1 MGIDSH
7 EKVTTMDISLH
18 DVRQRPD
25 VVYID
30 VRSPGEFAE
39 GHIPGAHN
47 VPLLDN
53 DERAQVGT
61 VYKHQGATAAKRLGL
76 TLVSPKLP
84 QLVETIRNLAS
95 ERTPVI
101 YCWRGG
107 LRSKFVSMMAQFM
120 DIPALRL
127 VGGYKAYRRHVL
139 AFHEAP
145 SWNGRFIVLHG
156 NTGVGKT
163 EILQRLAADGYP
175 VLDLEACAS
184 HRGSVFGHIGLG
196 SQPSQPLFEA
206 YLFETL
212 DHLGDKPFIFLEAES
227 RRIGKL
233 MTPKWIMERKE
244 TGIHVWLTAALETRM
259 QRIVAEYAPLDPEMV
274 RIQWREAL
282 VSIEKRLERTV
293 RAAIHEA
300 LDRYD
305 FATAARLLLE
315 HWYDPRYRH
324 ARQRYV
330 ERFEATVD
338 AENLD
343 AAVDA
348 LKRLY
353 DRLASVAPAAVG
365 N

>member
-1 MGIDSH
+1 
-7 EKVTTMDISLH
+7 MDISLH

-25 VVYID
+25 AVYID
-30 VRSPGEFAE
+30 VRSPGEFAK

-61 VYKHQGATAAKRLGL
+61 VYKHQGPSAAKRLGL
-76 TLVSPKLP
+76 ALVAPKLP
-84 QLVETIRNLAS
+84 ELIERIRTLTG
-95 ERTPVI
+95 EGTPVI

-107 LRSKFVSMMAQFM
+107 LRSKFVTMMAQFM

-127 VGGYKAYRRHVL
+127 IGGYKAYRRHVL
-139 AFHEAP
+139 AFHESP
-145 SWNGRFIVLHG
+145 TWNGRFIVLHG

-163 EILQRLAADGYP
+163 TILQRLAADGYP
-175 VLDLEACAS
+175 VLDLEALAS

-206 YLFETL
+206 YLFETVDRL
-212 DHLGDKPFIFLEAES
+212 RDKPFLFLEAES
-227 RRIGKL
+227 RRIGSL
-233 MTPKWIMERKE
+233 LVPKWIMERKE
-244 TGIHVWLTAALETRM
+244 TGIHVWLTAELETRV
-259 QRIVAEYAPLDPEMV
+259 QRIVAEYTPLDPETV
-274 RIQWREAL
+274 RVQWREAL
-282 VSIEKRLERTV
+282 ASIEKRLERTV
-293 RAAIHEA
+293 RAAIQDA

-305 FATAARLLLE
+305 FATAARLLLV

-324 ARQRYV
+324 ARERYV
-330 ERFEATVD
+330 EQFEATID
-338 AENLD
+338 AEDLD

-353 DRLASVAPAAVG
+353 DRLAATEPVAAGTGAADPRASE
-365 N
+365 